1 MSLITCSGNISTAL
15 FIESVTMFGC
25 GCLGEVAPDC
35 LAVQQLPHGP
45 LELRQNSSL
54 NLATDLMNS
63 AVDVRF
69 RGVSCKIFRV
79 YMRARLCVVG
89 DTLARCSFEGNSLKP
104 AAAAAA
110 AKLLSC
116 PIQSDHRVRARVR
129 ACMSSG

>member
-1 MSLITCSGNISTAL
+1 
-15 FIESVTMFGC
+15 MFGC

-110 AKLLSC
+110 AAKLLSC